1 MKKIFLFLQK
11 VVLCA
16 MLGSTVPVF
25 SQTTIYGSNQY
36 SEYSII
42 RNYDMKPNVDITF
55 NVICADIT
63 FNYVDRSSAV
73 VYSVDVSN
81 YIYQIVDFVVHDGS
95 VFFCGYGGGCNP
107 IYGFFDVQDVFFNGG
122 NITWVSLNS
131 VPFGNDRVSFFP
143 QKIDARESLSG
154 DIHLMMTGS
163 ASASSKEGQ
172 DTNVS
177 RGPNG
182 SAIMDVVIGTSHNCF
197 LTVDTEDKYFFDDV
211 ILTEK
216 YAVVSA
222 RGKTLSNNFKHIIFS
237 YNSPTMSG
245 DSYFYTQT
253 PLGSGVYQMPV
264 HEADASSLLVSNSSN
279 SIRLAKMEQ
288 DGFATVCNNDVTGQ
302 MTLSFYNDPISS
314 VLDRKE
320 LPFLT
325 NCREI
330 TYVTQEK
337 AFAILSSSRSC
348 FYYTKYPYN
357 DVLEIKS
364 GVVRWLSLD
373 KTDADSHVILSGF
386 YSAHVDNNYWLY
398 DDSDRNGCINWSQ
411 YFNVNIDPIDIFYYV
426 PQEIFSGN
434 FPLEL
439 FRPNVNQFNLN
450 IQCN

>member
-11 VVLCA
+11 VVLYA

-63 FNYVDRSSAV
+63 FNYVDRSSSV

-81 YIYQIVDFVVHDGS
+81 YIYHIVDFVVYDGS
-95 VFFCGYGGGCNP
+95 VFFCGYGGGNP
-107 IYGFFDVQDVFFNGG
+107 LYGFFNVQDVFFNGG
-122 NITWVSLNS
+122 TITKVSLNS
-131 VPFGNDRVSFFP
+131 IPFGDDNVSFFP
-143 QKIDARESLSG
+143 TKIDARESLSG
-154 DIHLMMTGS
+154 DVHLMMTGS
-163 ASASSKEGQ
+163 ASASLKEGM
-172 DTNVS
+172 DTNVY

-182 SAIMDVVIGTSHNCF
+182 SAIMDVVITSPVYHDF
-197 LTVDTEDKYFFDDV
+197 FFTVDTENEYLFDDV

-222 RGKTLSNNFKHIIFS
+222 RGKTSNHNFRHDFFF
-237 YNSPTMSG
+237 YNSPTLSL

-253 PLGSGVYQMPV
+253 PLGTGVFQMPV
-264 HEADASSLLVSNSSN
+264 HEANAGSLLVLGGSND
-279 SIRLAKMEQ
+279 IRLAKMEQ
-288 DGFATVCNNDVTGQ
+288 DVFATVCNNDATGQ
-302 MTLSFYNDPISS
+302 MTLSIYNDPNNNVIN
-314 VLDRKE
+314 RKE

-330 TYVTQEK
+330 SYVTREK
-337 AFAILSSSRSC
+337 AFAILSSSC
-348 FYYTKYPYN
+348 DYLYYTKYPFN
-357 DVLEIKS
+357 DVLEIKTGIVS
-364 GVVRWLSLD
+364 WLSLD
-373 KTDADSHVILSGF
+373 KTDSDSHVILSGF

-411 YFNVNIDPIDIFYYV
+411 
-426 PQEIFSGN
+426 
-434 FPLEL
+434 
-439 FRPNVNQFNLN
+439 
-450 IQCN
+450 